1 LFDGSREGEYIC
13 DPQTSGSAPS
23 VGLDVLP
30 GLNGEPMFVWK
41 ADVDLC
47 RVPESRTFF
56 DSLVSDFK
64 RHTRRVKS
72 EMSKVSKN

>member
-1 LFDGSREGEYIC
+1 MFF
-13 DPQTSGSAPS
+13 P
-23 VGLDVLP
+23 V
-30 GLNGEPMFVWK
+30 LNGEPMFVWK